1 MKSLLFTLTLF
12 ILLVQLVSGNWY
24 VRKCAN
30 KTGNCRST
38 CRNGEKVINPP
49 TGKCSKEK
57 SCCVLD
63 NGCSEHLMKPTPSGG
78 SSRTSAATG
87 GSITGS
93 L

>member
-1 MKSLLFTLTLF
+1 MKSLLFTVILF

-49 TGKCSKEK
+49 TGLCPKEK
-57 SCCVLD
+57 LCCVLEND
-63 NGCSEHLMKPTPSGG
+63 CSEHSTQATPSGG
-78 SSRTSAATG
+78 SSWTSAAAG
-87 GSITGS
+87 GSTTGS
-93 L
+93 A